1 MVNLKQLIA
10 ETFSVDASV
19 IADDLKY
26 QGIPQWDS
34 VGHMNL
40 IAALEDAFDLMLD
53 MDDVIGMNSI
63 AVCKNILKKYI
74 CFMIILY
81 KAKSDWC
88 YKTMRI

>member
-63 AVCKNILKKYI
+63 AVCKNILKK
-74 CFMIILY
+74 
-81 KAKSDWC
+81 
-88 YKTMRI
+88 

>member
-10 ETFSVDASV
+10 ETFSVDASL
-19 IADDLKY
+19 ITDDLKY

-40 IAALEDAFDLMLD
+40 IAALEDSFDLMLD

-63 AVCKNILKKYI
+63 AVCKNILKKYGAE
-74 CFMIILY
+74 FE
-81 KAKSDWC
+81 
-88 YKTMRI
+88 